1 MIPQKEAP
9 FCAWYRGRTF
19 SHCKDSRC
27 LQKANAYTH
36 TCTYKSSLNNSHHV
50 LWPQQNNETREGALA
65 PPLPMPLHMH
75 EALENVAGKHHN
87 NKLCYT
93 CTYVHTYT
101 LDTHA
106 RVKCV
111 ASTYGTYAH
120 SYYECHIITTY
131 TYMLE
136 GEISLSQVPDA
147 WCFTSQVPWHM
158 ATVLTDR
165 YSYCG
170 NCLLS
175 CISLWRSD
183 AIIYKPGSDVFQN
196 TFISMYVHIRA
207 AGSGGAGVAMATPLS
222 ENQTNF

>member
-1 MIPQKEAP
+1 MLYI
-9 FCAWYRGRTF
+9 
-19 SHCKDSRC
+19 H
-27 LQKANAYTH
+27 
-36 TCTYKSSLNNSHHV
+36 
-50 LWPQQNNETREGALA
+50 
-65 PPLPMPLHMH
+65 
-75 EALENVAGKHHN
+75 
-87 NKLCYT
+87 
-93 CTYVHTYT
+93 TYVHVHT

-136 GEISLSQVPDA
+136 GEVSLSQVPDA

-183 AIIYKPGSDVFQN
+183 VIIYKPGSDVFQN
-196 TFISMYVHIRA
+196 ICISMYVHIRA
-207 AGSGGAGVAMATPLS
+207 AGSGGGWGGHGRSTLWEPNKFLMLVYCFSSVSAVQFPKLKYTDYKTSYALRSCMCHHKPRPILTAPLLQCFRRPCICS
-222 ENQTNF
+222 

>member
-1 MIPQKEAP
+1 MLSYGTCSDHQPQYCITYQRHRKMFPQREAP
-9 FCAWYRGRTF
+9 FCAWYRGCTF

-50 LWPQQNNETREGALA
+50 LWPQQNTQTRDGALD

-75 EALENVAGKHHN
+75 EALARTTIII
-87 NKLCYT
+87 YA
-93 CTYVHTYT
+93 YVHVNS

-131 TYMLE
+131 TVEPL
-136 GEISLSQVPDA
+136 I
-147 WCFTSQVPWHM
+147 
-158 ATVLTDR
+158 TV
-165 YSYCG
+165 
-170 NCLLS
+170 
-175 CISLWRSD
+175 
-183 AIIYKPGSDVFQN
+183 
-196 TFISMYVHIRA
+196 
-207 AGSGGAGVAMATPLS
+207 TPLQQPPS
-222 ENQTNF
+222 I